1 MNVYWFT
8 DLSIDAMDVA
18 GEQQFDVMHN
28 MAKQR
33 LNNEGQPI
41 KEEQEGLCFC
51 LLFSVQII
59 IFANNKMQSLHTQ
72 SRLHYSNK
80 T

>member
-41 KEEQEGLCFC
+41 KEEQEGLYVC
-51 LLFSVQII
+51 LFFSVPII
-59 IFANNKMQSLHTQ
+59 IYTNRK
-72 SRLHYSNK
+72 K
-80 T
+80 P